1 MGFSWNPKRKVVV
14 VKKGL
19 SKFSLVFVLLFSLF
33 FSACQGNAGSTRAP
47 DFTLL
52 DVNSK
57 MVNLSDFKGKM
68 VLINFFAT
76 YCPPCRAEIPDFIK
90 LQDKYRDKGFVVVG
104 ISTDEDW
111 KEVLPDFIKRKGI
124 NYPVLIATSKVIK
137 DYGNVYALPT
147 SFLLDKNHNIVKK
160 FNGMVSESELEPL
173 ITQLLSQ

>member
-1 MGFSWNPKRKVVV
+1 MIERKAVV
-14 VKKGL
+14 VKKHL
-19 SKFSLVFVLLFSLF
+19 IKLQLVAILLFSLF
-33 FSACQGNAGSTRAP
+33 FSACQGNAGSSKAP

-111 KEVLPDFIKRKGI
+111 RVVLPDFIKRKGM
-124 NYPVLIATSKVIK
+124 NYPVLIATSKVVK

-147 SFLLDKNHNIVKK
+147 SFLLDKEHNIIKK
-160 FNGMVSESELEPL
+160 FTGMLSESELEPL
-173 ITQLLSQ
+173 IIEYLAK

>member
-1 MGFSWNPKRKVVV
+1 MIKRKATI

-19 SKFSLVFVLLFSLF
+19 IKLQLVIILLFSLF
-33 FSACQGNAGSTRAP
+33 FSACQGNAGSSRAP
-47 DFTLL
+47 DFTLM

-57 MVNLSDFKGKM
+57 TVSLSDFKGKL
-68 VLINFFAT
+68 VFINFFAI

-90 LQDKYRDKGFVVVG
+90 LQDKYRDKGLVILG

-111 KEVLPDFIKRKGI
+111 RQVLPDFIKRKGM
-124 NYPVLIATSKVIK
+124 NYPVLIATSKVIR

-160 FNGMVSESELEPL
+160 FTGMVSESDLEPL
-173 ITQLLSQ
+173 IMQLLAQ

>member
-1 MGFSWNPKRKVVV
+1 
-14 VKKGL
+14 VKKNL
-19 SKFSLVFVLLFSLF
+19 TKLQLVVILLFSLF

-57 MVNLSDFKGKM
+57 MVNLSEFKGKM

-111 KEVLPDFIKRKGI
+111 KEVLPDFIKRKGM
-124 NYPVLIATSKVIK
+124 NYPVLIATSKVVK

-147 SFLLDKNHNIVKK
+147 SFLLDKEHNIIKK
-160 FNGMVSESELEPL
+160 FTGMISESELEPL
-173 ITQLLSQ
+173 IIGSLAK

>member
-1 MGFSWNPKRKVVV
+1 MTKRKVII

-19 SKFSLVFVLLFSLF
+19 IKLQLVVILVFSLF
-33 FSACQGNAGSTRAP
+33 FSACQGNAGSSRAP

-57 MVNLSDFKGKM
+57 TVNLSDFKGK
-68 VLINFFAT
+68 VVFINFFAT

-90 LQDKYRDKGFVVVG
+90 LQDKYRDKGLVILG
-104 ISTDEDW
+104 ISADEDW
-111 KEVLPDFIKRKGI
+111 RHVLPDFIKRKGM
-124 NYPVLIATSKVIK
+124 NYPVLIATSKVLK

-160 FNGMVSESELEPL
+160 FTGMVSESDLEPL
-173 ITQLLSQ
+173 IVQLLAQ

>member
-1 MGFSWNPKRKVVV
+1 MIERKAVI

-19 SKFSLVFVLLFSLF
+19 IKLQLVAILLFSLF
-33 FSACQGNAGSTRAP
+33 FSACQGNAGSSKAP

-52 DVNSK
+52 DVTSK

-90 LQDKYRDKGFVVVG
+90 LQDKYRDKGFVVIG
-104 ISTDEDW
+104 ISVDEDW
-111 KEVLPDFIKRKGI
+111 REVLPDFIQKKGM
-124 NYPVLIATSKVIK
+124 NYPVLIATSKVVK

-160 FNGMVSESELEPL
+160 FTGMLSESELEPL
-173 ITQLLSQ
+173 IKQYLAQ